1 MITNIIRLSSICL
14 MLFGFFSAQAQTM
27 AITLEGDTVY
37 LYNDGTW
44 DFNGEY
50 EDYSIAGPLLPET
63 IATGGS
69 YKTPAS
75 NTSEVT
81 GPENGYKI
89 KYNPKDWEKIVPGE
103 INEDASH
110 AFQMKNDDGYAMMI
124 FERVGIP
131 LESLAQ
137 IAIDQAYSVAPDLV
151 VEKTEKRTINGKEM
165 LFMQM
170 SGTTSG
176 IPFTYFG
183 YYYSDEN
190 RSIQF
195 LAFTGA
201 NRFEVVKPQ
210 FEALLNGLIIP

>member
-1 MITNIIRLSSICL
+1 MIQNIARISSVCFL
-14 MLFGFFSAQAQTM
+14 LLAGLNAQAQTM
-27 AITLEGDTVY
+27 AVTLEGDTVY

-44 DFNGEY
+44 DFNGDL
-50 EDYSIAGPLLPET
+50 EDYSIAGPLLPEDL
-63 IATGGS
+63 AMGGS
-69 YKTPAS
+69 YKSPAS
-75 NTSEVT
+75 NSSEVT
-81 GPENGYKI
+81 GPDSGYKI
-89 KYNPKDWEKIVPGE
+89 KYNPKEWEKIVPGE

-110 AFQMKNDDGYAMMI
+110 AFQMKNDDGYAMVI
-124 FERVGIP
+124 FERVAIP
-131 LESLAQ
+131 LESLGQ

-151 VEKTEKRTINGKEM
+151 IEKTEKRTINGKEM

-183 YYYSDEN
+183 YYYTDEE

-195 LAFTGA
+195 LTFTGA